1 MNYLRN
7 IFTENNDFPLKVV
20 NNIIDQE
27 FLQLAQQGTA
37 ELKNQHLLQLMI
49 SYSGKQGHQ
58 LLSKIRKQLKRL
70 LSEDIKPVIT

>member
-27 FLQLAQQGTA
+27 FLQLAQQGTV

-70 LSEDIKPVIT
+70 LSEDIKPMIT

>member
-7 IFTENNDFPLKVV
+7 IFTEKNDFPLKVV

-70 LSEDIKPVIT
+70 LSEDIKPMIT

>member
-1 MNYLRN
+1 MNYLRH

-70 LSEDIKPVIT
+70 LSEDIKPMIT

>member
-70 LSEDIKPVIT
+70 LSEDIKPMIT

>member
-58 LLSKIRKQLKRL
+58 LLSKNRKQLKRL
-70 LSEDIKPVIT
+70 LSEDIRPMIT